1 MHVRCQDAGAQLAAA
16 VDHHL
21 DFRYFASHDQAS
33 VCVKAP
39 LEQMNSIVITVY
51 AHVHTCH
58 DTYSFMAV
66 SKSTQHHIMISAVH
80 SYVVHYICIV
90 SSM

>member
-1 MHVRCQDAGAQLAAA
+1 MPSSLLRPITID
-16 VDHHL
+16 L
-21 DFRYFASHDQAS
+21 DFRYFASHNQAS

-39 LEQMNSIVITVY
+39 LKQMNSIVLIVY